1 MDTETLTISE
11 AAARAGVSRKTI
23 QRGIG
28 AGKYAGAVCVE
39 LPNGTKQWRIPTA
52 AVPAG
57 VSRVLGTDTGAL
69 SVRAVP
75 VDNVG
80 GDTSQVL
87 GRLLDTIDRLTGE
100 LIDARERA
108 ARAESVALQLQ
119 APRDGL
125 LTKLRRTLS

>member
-1 MDTETLTISE
+1 MDTETITISE

-57 VSRVLGTDTGAL
+57 VSGSWVRTRARCPCAL
-69 SVRAVP
+69 SP
-75 VDNVG
+75 
-80 GDTSQVL
+80 
-87 GRLLDTIDRLTGE
+87 
-100 LIDARERA
+100 
-108 ARAESVALQLQ
+108 
-119 APRDGL
+119 
-125 LTKLRRTLS
+125 